1 MYKIVKILSKTYNF
15 APVHCKQNYETVPW
29 RTFRLI
35 KLQWIVSVREY
46 WMIYRGP
53 DFPAVVW
60 FGSSP
65 NPSPPPLFLCAAGR
79 AYLREKG
86 GRDTRSQII
95 RPRGSL
101 ALYKSF
107 STLWFQWFQPSSQPP
122 VETMQW
128 LNHLPS
134 SQSCWESSTSCIRI
148 TTSRRGG
155 GCGYWPS
162 FHSGALAHA
171 HTVSHYLGSFCRT
184 PSLRASSLGST
195 LFLA

>member
-1 MYKIVKILSKTYNF
+1 MV
-15 APVHCKQNYETVPW
+15 PVHCKQNYETVPW
-29 RTFRLI
+29 STFRLI

-53 DFPAVVW
+53 MRSYD
-60 FGSSP
+60 SSP
-65 NPSPPPLFLCAAGR
+65 RPTPPRPLLFLCAAGR

-95 RPRGSL
+95 RPRESL

-107 STLWFQWFQPSSQPP
+107 STLWFQWFQPSSQAP

-134 SQSCWESSTSCIRI
+134 SQSSWETSTSCIRI
-148 TTSRRGG
+148 TTSRGEG

-162 FHSGALAHA
+162 FHSWALAHIQC
-171 HTVSHYLGSFCRT
+171 HIIWGVFVGRPVYE
-184 PSLRASSLGST
+184 LRL
-195 LFLA
+195 

>member
-1 MYKIVKILSKTYNF
+1 MI
-15 APVHCKQNYETVPW
+15 
-29 RTFRLI
+29 RL
-35 KLQWIVSVREY
+35 L
-46 WMIYRGP
+46 
-53 DFPAVVW
+53 A
-60 FGSSP
+60 
-65 NPSPPPLFLCAAGR
+65 PPPPFFLCAVGR

-95 RPRGSL
+95 RLRESL

-134 SQSCWESSTSCIRI
+134 SQSCWETSTSCIRN
-148 TTSRRGG
+148 SDSESQHREGG
-155 GCGYWPS
+155 EGGLWI
-162 FHSGALAHA
+162 LAVVSQWGVGT

-195 LFLA
+195 FFLAYITEGCEFCIPGRVKLCNSHGCFQLGLIHTFLCSRECCGW